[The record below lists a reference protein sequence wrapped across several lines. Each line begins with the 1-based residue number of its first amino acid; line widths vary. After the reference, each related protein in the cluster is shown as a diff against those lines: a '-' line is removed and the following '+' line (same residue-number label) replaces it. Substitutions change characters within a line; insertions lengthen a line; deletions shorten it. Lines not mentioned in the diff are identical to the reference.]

1 MRFVVSGGLGREGKV
16 LLLVVY
22 VTPDGWNDDMCR
34 KEHKFVCSQRICQNL
49 KDDTSPADGKN
60 VPISCNIKHTQFDR
74 AVIQKTSGLG
84 GALCTMCPAT
94 RHELLYYLFSII
106 CHNLKGFEPWVPR
119 NLESINLCWA

>member
-49 KDDTSPADGKN
+49 KDDTSPVDGKN
-60 VPISCNIKHTQFDR
+60 VPILFTALS
-74 AVIQKTSGLG
+74 SGLILVLIV
-84 GALCTMCPAT
+84 AST
-94 RHELLYYLFSII
+94 I
-106 CHNLKGFEPWVPR
+106 GFLGSRRSKTKKEDYGLR
-119 NLESINLCWA
+119 